1 MAVLFV
7 AAAALIAVS
16 PPAFPVV
23 VKAASA
29 AQQAAPPMTASAT
42 SAETL
47 LKALLKGAAPGG
59 KIDYSAMTPEVAEIV
74 RDHPE
79 GGEMII
85 KLGTPQT
92 ITYLGA
98 PPGGH
103 LFRITFATAKIDFF
117 MALNGAGKI
126 SSMYYH
132 PAVDMPS

>member
-1 MAVLFV
+1 MTILFV
-7 AAAALIAVS
+7 AAALIAVS
-16 PPAFPVV
+16 PPASQIVV
-23 VKAASA
+23 QAASA
-29 AQQAAPPMTASAT
+29 TQQTAPSMTTSAT

-59 KIDYSAMTPEVAEIV
+59 KIDYSAMTPEVAQIV

-92 ITYLGA
+92 VTYLGA

-117 MALNGAGKI
+117 MAVNGAGKI

-132 PAVDMPS
+132 PSVDMPS

>member
-1 MAVLFV
+1 MTILLV
-7 AAAALIAVS
+7 AAALIPVS
-16 PPAFPVV
+16 PPAFQIVV
-23 VKAASA
+23 QAASA
-29 AQQAAPPMTASAT
+29 TQQTAPPMTASAT

-59 KIDYSAMTPEVAEIV
+59 KIDYSAMTPEVAQIV

-117 MALNGAGKI
+117 MALDGAGKI

-132 PAVDMPS
+132 PAVDIPS

>member
-1 MAVLFV
+1 MKVRLV
-7 AAAALIAVS
+7 AAALIAIS
-16 PPAFPVV
+16 PL
-23 VKAASA
+23 ASPLAVQSAA
-29 AQQAAPPMTASAT
+29 AQQAAPPMPANAT
-42 SAETL
+42 LAETL
-47 LKALLKGAAPGG
+47 LKALLKDAAPGG
-59 KIDYSAMTPEVAEIV
+59 KIDYNAMTPEVAEIV

-92 ITYLGA
+92 ITYLGD

>member
-1 MAVLFV
+1 MTILLV
-7 AAAALIAVS
+7 AAALIPVS
-16 PPAFPVV
+16 PPAFQIVV
-23 VKAASA
+23 QAASA
-29 AQQAAPPMTASAT
+29 TQQTAPPMTASAT

-59 KIDYSAMTPEVAEIV
+59 KIDYSVMTPEVAEIV

-103 LFRITFATAKIDFF
+103 LFRITFATGKIDFF
-117 MALNGAGKI
+117 MALNEAGKI

-132 PAVDMPS
+132 PAADMPS